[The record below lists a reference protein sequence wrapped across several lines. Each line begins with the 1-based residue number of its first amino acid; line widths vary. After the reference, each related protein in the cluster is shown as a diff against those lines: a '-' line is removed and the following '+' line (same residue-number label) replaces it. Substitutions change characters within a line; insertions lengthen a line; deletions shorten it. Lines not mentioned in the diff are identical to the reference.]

1 MVETPVAMLAV
12 TAAAMVAVVAAVAT
26 AVAETSVAM
35 VVATAVTVE
44 AAVDAAHARTPATH
58 KAAVSQPSRACSKRR
73 LRVSAHSSLTKMPN
87 RQAMSRQASHLPASL
102 PAAIAVT
109 TAVVAV
115 AAVAAL
121 VAVAAVADVRVVVK
135 AALATSAR
143 STVVNRTR

>member
-1 MVETPVAMLAV
+1 MVETPV
-12 TAAAMVAVVAAVAT
+12 AMVAVVAAVAT
-26 AVAETSVAM
+26 AVAVTSVAM
-35 VVATAVTVE
+35 VAVTEVTEVTAVLVE

-58 KAAVSQPSRACSKRR
+58 KAAVSQPSHACSKLR
-73 LRVSAHSSLTKMPN
+73 LRVSAHRRLTKMHN
-87 RQAMSRQASHLPASL
+87 RQAMSRRASHLLASL

-121 VAVAAVADVRVVVK
+121 VAVAADVRVVVK

>member
-1 MVETPVAMLAV
+1 MVVAGMVETPV
-12 TAAAMVAVVAAVAT
+12 AMVAVVAAVAT

-44 AAVDAAHARTPATH
+44 AAVDVAHARTPATH

-73 LRVSAHSSLTKMPN
+73 LRVSARSSLTKMPN
-87 RQAMSRQASHLPASL
+87 PQAMSRQASPLPASL

-109 TAVVAV
+109 TAVA

-121 VAVAAVADVRVVVK
+121 VAVVVAVAADVRVVVK
-135 AALATSAR
+135 AAPATSAR